1 MRQQLIR
8 RLRGERGF
16 TTVVVMM
23 MLLVGGLL
31 VAGAFAASD
40 GDTSVAR
47 KDQYYKQAYAAAEA
61 GVNYYLSHLAQNT
74 NYWSN
79 CYTAPIRSPGTAFST
94 ATSTAIPGSEGRYEI
109 ELLKAPGYAGACSA
123 TVTNSVIDPATGQLA
138 IRSTGIYRGVRRSI
152 IATFKRQGFLNYL
165 WFTDFET
172 PDPLTYSDPTT
183 AQSKCAM
190 YVRDGRD
197 LNYCNDQS
205 FITGDGVNG
214 PTHTN
219 DEFLMCGTPSF
230 GRTNNGNVDKIEASD
245 PSGWRQSCGGTSPS
259 FNGVTSW
266 GAANLQLPTS
276 NSAIKSYASANWIFT
291 GPVHIT
297 LSGSSATVKNAAG
310 TTLRTGTP
318 TNGVI
323 YVQNGTCSTSF
334 AQSQQYPSGG
344 GCGDAWVASSSQAT
358 SDLTIAAEND
368 VIIAGDITHNASSVV
383 GLIANGFVRVYHP
396 VQYTNGSCDKNS
408 ANITPTSGEGNGIP
422 YLSSPTIQAAILA
435 LNHSFW
441 VDNYGCGSALGTLNV
456 TGAIAMKF
464 RGTVGTHSGGV
475 GVTGYLKGYNYDSAL
490 KYHQPP
496 YFLDPVQA
504 SWDLWTSTEQVPTH

>member
-79 CYTAPIRSPGTAFST
+79 CYTSPIQSPGTAFST
-94 ATSTAIPGSEGRYEI
+94 GTSTAIPGSEGRYEI

-123 TVTNSVIDPATGQLA
+123 TVTNSVIDPSTGQLA

-197 LNYCNDQS
+197 LSYCNDQS

-245 PSGWRQSCGGTSPS
+245 PSGWRSSCAGSSPS

-276 NSAIKSYASANWIFT
+276 NSAIKSYANANWIFT

-318 TNGVI
+318 NNGVI

-344 GCGDAWVASSSQAT
+344 GCGDAWVASSSQVT
-358 SDLTIAAEND
+358 SDLTVAAEND
-368 VIIAGDITHNASSVV
+368 VIIAGNITHNASSVV

-396 VQYTNGSCDKNS
+396 VQYSNGSCDKNS

-422 YLSSPTIQAAILA
+422 YLSSPTIQAAVLA

-504 SWDLWTSTEQVPTH
+504 SWDLWTSTEQVPAH